1 MGKRRK
7 VLGFTTFLM
16 ISFLAL
22 ANCNPQ
28 WIWFPDPPGVKGEA
42 RYFRTVLEVNQIPDS
57 ALARI
62 VATQETTV
70 FLNGEQIGFIRPE
83 EILGS
88 IELAE
93 YLKPGKNVLG
103 IKIQASQE
111 KELQPLLVKVVDLDD
126 EIIWASDSTW
136 KGASYEVEDWA
147 SLACDDSNWA
157 EVLIS
162 NDRNKPAVSAEE
174 LVAMMGQFAPKLDPD
189 ILDKASIWATH
200 SAEYIFTDAT
210 GGENQAVKC
219 LTGRNQFASAQLAI
233 RSEKDIMALE
243 LEFSDLK
250 KQDDEANNLTTL
262 DSSKFYYNFI
272 DTWYMPKNSTETPAT
287 ELVRQAPEYMPDIL
301 VESRLANIPK
311 DYTKAVFLRFFIPKD
326 TPEGIYTGTVKVKTI
341 GASRDIP
348 VEIEVLPV
356 DLPDETNLK
365 VTMWFQPDYIVQYNN
380 VSKYSEEFWE
390 IIDYYGQIMAE
401 HRQNMVW
408 TPLGLVELSYDE
420 NDELVGDFSKFDRW
434 VSSFF
439 KHGFKYIELSHIG
452 GRVGDWNSDFGYW
465 KRQAYSP
472 VIKTARD
479 VPLTNYVHL
488 IQEHLRQKGWLE
500 AAYIHVAD
508 EPTPAN
514 YQSWITLAKEVKK
527 GAPELKIMEALHYT
541 VLSDYLDVSIPQ
553 LDYFNQNKVRLRK
566 EQEDGQIELWFYT
579 CWLPQGNYPNRLL
592 DYPLYKT
599 RILHWAN
606 FIYDATGYLHWG
618 YNWWRA
624 FEVGYA
630 PGDGWIVY
638 PTAKNL
644 VPALRYEAMRE
655 GIEDYEYFLLHTQKM
670 QEVAKEL
677 KAPVEADARAKE
689 IAQTVMPSLINYT
702 KDPLEMLAARE
713 KLLREIVELDR
724 GPKAIVATEITEDKT
739 LREEVE
745 NTMEIYTEK
754 DAKVYLNGVLLEGD
768 GYFKAKVYLTPEN
781 YRITITVIKDDN
793 TKIIERVYNKW
804 RLIR

>member
-1 MGKRRK
+1 MGKWWKR
-7 VLGFTTFLM
+7 LGF
-16 ISFLAL
+16 ISLCTLSFMAL
-22 ANCNPQ
+22 ANNNPQ
-28 WIWFPDPPGVKGEA
+28 WIWFPDPPGVKGET
-42 RYFRTVLEVNQIPDS
+42 RYFRTILEVNQILDS
-57 ALARI
+57 AMARI

-70 FLNGEQIGFIRPE
+70 FLNDEQIGFIRPE

-103 IKIQASQE
+103 IKIQASQD

-126 EIIWASDSTW
+126 EIIWRSDSTW
-136 KGASYEVEDWA
+136 KAASYEVEDWA

-200 SAEYIFTDAT
+200 SAEYIFTDAIW
-210 GGENQAVKC
+210 GENQTVKC
-219 LTGRNQFASAQLAI
+219 LSGRNQFASAQLAI

-250 KQDDEANNLTTL
+250 KQDNDDLTTL
-262 DSSKFYYNFI
+262 DSSHFYYNFI
-272 DTWYMPKNSTETPAT
+272 DTWYMPKNSTETPPT
-287 ELVRQAPEYMPDIL
+287 ELVRQAPEHMPDIL

-311 DYTKAVFLRFFIPKD
+311 NYTKAVFLRFFIPKD
-326 TPEGIYTGTVKVKTI
+326 TPEGIYTGTLKVKTI
-341 GASRDIP
+341 GAKRDIP

-356 DLPDETNLK
+356 DLPEETNLK

-390 IIDYYGQIMAE
+390 IIDYYGQLMAE

-420 NDELVGDFSKFDRW
+420 NDNLVGDFSKFDRW
-434 VSSFF
+434 VLSFF

-472 VIKTARD
+472 VIKAPRD
-479 VPLTNYVHL
+479 VPLADYVHL

-514 YQSWITLAKEVKK
+514 YQSWITLAKEIKK

-541 VLSDYLDVSIPQ
+541 VLSEYLDVSIPQ

-566 EQEDGQIELWFYT
+566 EQEEGRIELWFYT

-689 IAQTVMPSLINYT
+689 IAQTVMPSLTNYT
-702 KDPLEMLAARE
+702 KDPLEMLTARE
-713 KLLREIVELDR
+713 KLLREIVELDK

-745 NTMEIYTEK
+745 NTVEIYTEK

-768 GYFKAKVYLTPEN
+768 SYFKAKVYLTPEN
-781 YRITITVIKDDN
+781 YKITITVIKDDN